1 MSNITEKDIKLFY
14 EMLERDKN
22 SAHFLWDCAAGTVVS
37 AGSGIFADVSGDP
50 LEYLRESGLIDPQS
64 LPSFNIFSSCIE
76 EGTISGSDRMSLAA
90 DIRMKLSADGEFR
103 LCGFYAHFLKDDG
116 GRIIAVHGT
125 IRPYTSRELFDRRVL
140 SGFSSDRDPRIF
152 SDEAAEM
159 IKRHPNEEIAFIQ
172 FDVERFK
179 LINEKY
185 GVEAGDELLEFLYG
199 TLGLIC
205 SEEQPFARLNA
216 DVFMV
221 VTTFS
226 SDSDLLDFI
235 HRIESMLT
243 GFQNMEYRLIFGVA
257 IVEDRSLHIRRHGD
271 NAALARQSIKGNAL
285 NNIGFFNGRMKS
297 ELHKK
302 QSIEDDMMN
311 ALLDG
316 QFVMYLQ
323 PKFSISTKRIIGAEA
338 LARWIHPEKGM
349 ISPADFVPEKLEV
362 ERPRR
367 ERSDRPHRERGD
379 RPRRERRPREERPIT
394 PSVPKERELIP
405 VSEECMKK
413 AEELATSFIFGLME
427 KMGVEGQ
434 VTVLPQVECDQL
446 RLELSGP
453 DMGPIIGRR
462 GDTLDAIQYLGSL
475 VLNNAL
481 DEHVRL
487 SVDTENYREKRS
499 ESLERLARKM
509 AMKVVKS
516 HRSMTLEPM
525 NPYERR
531 IIHAALQDFN
541 GVTTYST
548 GTEPNRRVVI
558 APDGRQR
565 H

>member
-1 MSNITEKDIKLFY
+1 MQKF
-14 EMLERDKN
+14 LEATGENRD
-22 SAHFLWDCAAGTVVS
+22 AAIENALRQLGLDRDDVS
-37 AGSGIFADVSGDP
+37 VEVLDNGKKGIFGIGATPARVRVTYEAPDVAEKKP
-50 LEYLRESGLIDPQS
+50 EPKPAPKAEKPAQKPQ
-64 LPSFNIFSSCIE
+64 
-76 EGTISGSDRMSLAA
+76 
-90 DIRMKLSADGEFR
+90 KLSITD
-103 LCGFYAHFLKDDG
+103 
-116 GRIIAVHGT
+116 
-125 IRPYTSRELFDRRVL
+125 
-140 SGFSSDRDPRIF
+140 
-152 SDEAAEM
+152 
-159 IKRHPNEEIAFIQ
+159 
-172 FDVERFK
+172 
-179 LINEKY
+179 
-185 GVEAGDELLEFLYG
+185 
-199 TLGLIC
+199 
-205 SEEQPFARLNA
+205 
-216 DVFMV
+216 
-221 VTTFS
+221 
-226 SDSDLLDFI
+226 
-235 HRIESMLT
+235 
-243 GFQNMEYRLIFGVA
+243 
-257 IVEDRSLHIRRHGD
+257 
-271 NAALARQSIKGNAL
+271 
-285 NNIGFFNGRMKS
+285 
-297 ELHKK
+297 
-302 QSIEDDMMN
+302 EDDTPRLVK
-311 ALLDG
+311 A
-316 QFVMYLQ
+316 
-323 PKFSISTKRIIGAEA
+323 A
-338 LARWIHPEKGM
+338 
-349 ISPADFVPEKLEV
+349 PADFVPEKLEV

-413 AEELATSFIFGLME
+413 AEELATSFISGLLE

>member
-1 MSNITEKDIKLFY
+1 MQKF
-14 EMLERDKN
+14 LEATGENRD
-22 SAHFLWDCAAGTVVS
+22 AAIENALRQLGLDRDDVS
-37 AGSGIFADVSGDP
+37 VEVLDNGKKGIFGIGATPARVRVTYEAPDVAEKKP
-50 LEYLRESGLIDPQS
+50 EPKPAPKPEKPAQKPQ
-64 LPSFNIFSSCIE
+64 
-76 EGTISGSDRMSLAA
+76 
-90 DIRMKLSADGEFR
+90 KLSITD
-103 LCGFYAHFLKDDG
+103 
-116 GRIIAVHGT
+116 
-125 IRPYTSRELFDRRVL
+125 
-140 SGFSSDRDPRIF
+140 
-152 SDEAAEM
+152 
-159 IKRHPNEEIAFIQ
+159 
-172 FDVERFK
+172 
-179 LINEKY
+179 
-185 GVEAGDELLEFLYG
+185 
-199 TLGLIC
+199 
-205 SEEQPFARLNA
+205 
-216 DVFMV
+216 
-221 VTTFS
+221 
-226 SDSDLLDFI
+226 
-235 HRIESMLT
+235 
-243 GFQNMEYRLIFGVA
+243 
-257 IVEDRSLHIRRHGD
+257 
-271 NAALARQSIKGNAL
+271 
-285 NNIGFFNGRMKS
+285 
-297 ELHKK
+297 
-302 QSIEDDMMN
+302 EDDTPRLVK
-311 ALLDG
+311 A
-316 QFVMYLQ
+316 
-323 PKFSISTKRIIGAEA
+323 A
-338 LARWIHPEKGM
+338 
-349 ISPADFVPEKLEV
+349 PADFVPEKLEV

>member
-1 MSNITEKDIKLFY
+1 MQKF
-14 EMLERDKN
+14 LEATGENRD
-22 SAHFLWDCAAGTVVS
+22 AAIENALRQLGLDRDDVS
-37 AGSGIFADVSGDP
+37 VEVLDNGKKGIFGIGATPARVRVTYEAPDVAEKKP
-50 LEYLRESGLIDPQS
+50 EPKPAPKAEKPAPKPEKPAQKPQ
-64 LPSFNIFSSCIE
+64 
-76 EGTISGSDRMSLAA
+76 
-90 DIRMKLSADGEFR
+90 KLSITD
-103 LCGFYAHFLKDDG
+103 
-116 GRIIAVHGT
+116 
-125 IRPYTSRELFDRRVL
+125 
-140 SGFSSDRDPRIF
+140 
-152 SDEAAEM
+152 
-159 IKRHPNEEIAFIQ
+159 
-172 FDVERFK
+172 
-179 LINEKY
+179 
-185 GVEAGDELLEFLYG
+185 
-199 TLGLIC
+199 
-205 SEEQPFARLNA
+205 
-216 DVFMV
+216 
-221 VTTFS
+221 
-226 SDSDLLDFI
+226 
-235 HRIESMLT
+235 
-243 GFQNMEYRLIFGVA
+243 
-257 IVEDRSLHIRRHGD
+257 
-271 NAALARQSIKGNAL
+271 
-285 NNIGFFNGRMKS
+285 
-297 ELHKK
+297 
-302 QSIEDDMMN
+302 EDDTPRLVK
-311 ALLDG
+311 A
-316 QFVMYLQ
+316 
-323 PKFSISTKRIIGAEA
+323 A
-338 LARWIHPEKGM
+338 
-349 ISPADFVPEKLEV
+349 PADFVPEKLEV
-362 ERPRR
+362 E
-367 ERSDRPHRERGD
+367 

-413 AEELATSFIFGLME
+413 AEELATSFISGLME

>member
-1 MSNITEKDIKLFY
+1 MQKF
-14 EMLERDKN
+14 LEATGENRD
-22 SAHFLWDCAAGTVVS
+22 AAIENALRQLGLDRDDVS
-37 AGSGIFADVSGDP
+37 VEVLDNGKKGIFGIGATPARVRVTYEAPDVAEKKP
-50 LEYLRESGLIDPQS
+50 EPKPAPKAEKLAPKPEKPAQKPQ
-64 LPSFNIFSSCIE
+64 
-76 EGTISGSDRMSLAA
+76 
-90 DIRMKLSADGEFR
+90 KLSITD
-103 LCGFYAHFLKDDG
+103 
-116 GRIIAVHGT
+116 
-125 IRPYTSRELFDRRVL
+125 
-140 SGFSSDRDPRIF
+140 
-152 SDEAAEM
+152 
-159 IKRHPNEEIAFIQ
+159 
-172 FDVERFK
+172 
-179 LINEKY
+179 
-185 GVEAGDELLEFLYG
+185 
-199 TLGLIC
+199 
-205 SEEQPFARLNA
+205 
-216 DVFMV
+216 
-221 VTTFS
+221 
-226 SDSDLLDFI
+226 
-235 HRIESMLT
+235 
-243 GFQNMEYRLIFGVA
+243 
-257 IVEDRSLHIRRHGD
+257 
-271 NAALARQSIKGNAL
+271 
-285 NNIGFFNGRMKS
+285 
-297 ELHKK
+297 
-302 QSIEDDMMN
+302 EDDTPRLVK
-311 ALLDG
+311 A
-316 QFVMYLQ
+316 
-323 PKFSISTKRIIGAEA
+323 A
-338 LARWIHPEKGM
+338 
-349 ISPADFVPEKLEV
+349 PADFVPEKLEV

-487 SVDTENYREKRS
+487 SVDTENYREKRA

-509 AMKVVKS
+509 AMKVVKA

-548 GTEPNRRVVI
+548 GTEPGRRVVI
-558 APDGRQR
+558 APDNSYRNRDRG
-565 H
+565 

>member
-1 MSNITEKDIKLFY
+1 MQKF
-14 EMLERDKN
+14 LEATGENRD
-22 SAHFLWDCAAGTVVS
+22 AAIENALRQLGLDRDDVS
-37 AGSGIFADVSGDP
+37 VEVLDNGKKGIFGIGATPARVRVTYEAPDVAEKKP
-50 LEYLRESGLIDPQS
+50 EPKLAPKAEKPAPKAEKPAPKPEKPAQKPQ
-64 LPSFNIFSSCIE
+64 
-76 EGTISGSDRMSLAA
+76 
-90 DIRMKLSADGEFR
+90 KLSITD
-103 LCGFYAHFLKDDG
+103 
-116 GRIIAVHGT
+116 
-125 IRPYTSRELFDRRVL
+125 
-140 SGFSSDRDPRIF
+140 
-152 SDEAAEM
+152 
-159 IKRHPNEEIAFIQ
+159 
-172 FDVERFK
+172 
-179 LINEKY
+179 
-185 GVEAGDELLEFLYG
+185 
-199 TLGLIC
+199 
-205 SEEQPFARLNA
+205 
-216 DVFMV
+216 
-221 VTTFS
+221 
-226 SDSDLLDFI
+226 
-235 HRIESMLT
+235 
-243 GFQNMEYRLIFGVA
+243 
-257 IVEDRSLHIRRHGD
+257 
-271 NAALARQSIKGNAL
+271 
-285 NNIGFFNGRMKS
+285 
-297 ELHKK
+297 
-302 QSIEDDMMN
+302 EDDTPRLVK
-311 ALLDG
+311 A
-316 QFVMYLQ
+316 
-323 PKFSISTKRIIGAEA
+323 A
-338 LARWIHPEKGM
+338 
-349 ISPADFVPEKLEV
+349 PADFVPEKLEV
-362 ERPRR
+362 ERPPR

>member
-1 MSNITEKDIKLFY
+1 MQKFLEATGENRDAAVENALTQLG
-14 EMLERDKN
+14 LERD
-22 SAHFLWDCAAGTVVS
+22 
-37 AGSGIFADVSGDP
+37 DVSVEV
-50 LEYLRESGLIDPQS
+50 LEIGKKGFLGIGATPARVRVTYEAPDIPAAKPEVKREERKPTPKAEPKQEKPAVKAEKPAPKQEKPAEKPQ
-64 LPSFNIFSSCIE
+64 
-76 EGTISGSDRMSLAA
+76 
-90 DIRMKLSADGEFR
+90 KLSITTDDNTPR
-103 LCGFYAHFLKDDG
+103 LVK
-116 GRIIAVHGT
+116 
-125 IRPYTSRELFDRRVL
+125 
-140 SGFSSDRDPRIF
+140 
-152 SDEAAEM
+152 AA
-159 IKRHPNEEIAFIQ
+159 
-172 FDVERFK
+172 
-179 LINEKY
+179 
-185 GVEAGDELLEFLYG
+185 
-199 TLGLIC
+199 
-205 SEEQPFARLNA
+205 
-216 DVFMV
+216 
-221 VTTFS
+221 
-226 SDSDLLDFI
+226 
-235 HRIESMLT
+235 
-243 GFQNMEYRLIFGVA
+243 
-257 IVEDRSLHIRRHGD
+257 
-271 NAALARQSIKGNAL
+271 
-285 NNIGFFNGRMKS
+285 
-297 ELHKK
+297 
-302 QSIEDDMMN
+302 
-311 ALLDG
+311 
-316 QFVMYLQ
+316 
-323 PKFSISTKRIIGAEA
+323 
-338 LARWIHPEKGM
+338 
-349 ISPADFVPEKLEV
+349 PADFVPEKLEF
-362 ERPRR
+362 ERPPRR

-487 SVDTENYREKRS
+487 SVDTENYREKRA

-509 AMKVVKS
+509 AMKVVKA

>member
-1 MSNITEKDIKLFY
+1 MQKF
-14 EMLERDKN
+14 LEATGENRD
-22 SAHFLWDCAAGTVVS
+22 AAIENALRQLGLDRDDVS
-37 AGSGIFADVSGDP
+37 VEVLDNGKKGIFGIGATPARVRVTYEAPDVAEKKP
-50 LEYLRESGLIDPQS
+50 EPKPAPKAEKPAPKPQ
-64 LPSFNIFSSCIE
+64 
-76 EGTISGSDRMSLAA
+76 
-90 DIRMKLSADGEFR
+90 KLSITD
-103 LCGFYAHFLKDDG
+103 
-116 GRIIAVHGT
+116 
-125 IRPYTSRELFDRRVL
+125 
-140 SGFSSDRDPRIF
+140 
-152 SDEAAEM
+152 
-159 IKRHPNEEIAFIQ
+159 
-172 FDVERFK
+172 
-179 LINEKY
+179 
-185 GVEAGDELLEFLYG
+185 
-199 TLGLIC
+199 
-205 SEEQPFARLNA
+205 
-216 DVFMV
+216 
-221 VTTFS
+221 
-226 SDSDLLDFI
+226 
-235 HRIESMLT
+235 
-243 GFQNMEYRLIFGVA
+243 
-257 IVEDRSLHIRRHGD
+257 
-271 NAALARQSIKGNAL
+271 
-285 NNIGFFNGRMKS
+285 
-297 ELHKK
+297 
-302 QSIEDDMMN
+302 EDDTPRLVK
-311 ALLDG
+311 A
-316 QFVMYLQ
+316 
-323 PKFSISTKRIIGAEA
+323 A
-338 LARWIHPEKGM
+338 
-349 ISPADFVPEKLEV
+349 PADFVPEKLEV

-413 AEELATSFIFGLME
+413 AEELATSFISGLME
-427 KMGVEGQ
+427 KMGIEGQ

>member
-1 MSNITEKDIKLFY
+1 MQKF
-14 EMLERDKN
+14 LEATGENRD
-22 SAHFLWDCAAGTVVS
+22 AAIENALRQLGLDRDDVS
-37 AGSGIFADVSGDP
+37 VEVLDNGKKGIFGIGATPARVRVTYEAPDAAEKKP
-50 LEYLRESGLIDPQS
+50 EPKPTPKAEKPAQKPQ
-64 LPSFNIFSSCIE
+64 
-76 EGTISGSDRMSLAA
+76 
-90 DIRMKLSADGEFR
+90 KLSITD
-103 LCGFYAHFLKDDG
+103 
-116 GRIIAVHGT
+116 
-125 IRPYTSRELFDRRVL
+125 
-140 SGFSSDRDPRIF
+140 
-152 SDEAAEM
+152 
-159 IKRHPNEEIAFIQ
+159 
-172 FDVERFK
+172 
-179 LINEKY
+179 
-185 GVEAGDELLEFLYG
+185 
-199 TLGLIC
+199 
-205 SEEQPFARLNA
+205 
-216 DVFMV
+216 
-221 VTTFS
+221 
-226 SDSDLLDFI
+226 
-235 HRIESMLT
+235 
-243 GFQNMEYRLIFGVA
+243 
-257 IVEDRSLHIRRHGD
+257 
-271 NAALARQSIKGNAL
+271 
-285 NNIGFFNGRMKS
+285 
-297 ELHKK
+297 
-302 QSIEDDMMN
+302 EDDTPRLVK
-311 ALLDG
+311 A
-316 QFVMYLQ
+316 
-323 PKFSISTKRIIGAEA
+323 A
-338 LARWIHPEKGM
+338 
-349 ISPADFVPEKLEV
+349 PADFVPEKLEV

-413 AEELATSFIFGLME
+413 AEELATSFISGLME
-427 KMGVEGQ
+427 KMGIEGQ
-434 VTVLPQVECDQL
+434 VTVLPQTECDQL

>member
-1 MSNITEKDIKLFY
+1 MQKF
-14 EMLERDKN
+14 LEATGENRD
-22 SAHFLWDCAAGTVVS
+22 AAIENALRQLGLDRDDVS
-37 AGSGIFADVSGDP
+37 VEVLDNGKKGIFGIGATPARVRVTYEAPDVAEKKP
-50 LEYLRESGLIDPQS
+50 EPKPAPKAEKPAPKPEKPAQKPQ
-64 LPSFNIFSSCIE
+64 
-76 EGTISGSDRMSLAA
+76 
-90 DIRMKLSADGEFR
+90 KLSITD
-103 LCGFYAHFLKDDG
+103 
-116 GRIIAVHGT
+116 
-125 IRPYTSRELFDRRVL
+125 
-140 SGFSSDRDPRIF
+140 
-152 SDEAAEM
+152 
-159 IKRHPNEEIAFIQ
+159 
-172 FDVERFK
+172 
-179 LINEKY
+179 
-185 GVEAGDELLEFLYG
+185 
-199 TLGLIC
+199 
-205 SEEQPFARLNA
+205 
-216 DVFMV
+216 
-221 VTTFS
+221 
-226 SDSDLLDFI
+226 
-235 HRIESMLT
+235 
-243 GFQNMEYRLIFGVA
+243 
-257 IVEDRSLHIRRHGD
+257 
-271 NAALARQSIKGNAL
+271 
-285 NNIGFFNGRMKS
+285 
-297 ELHKK
+297 
-302 QSIEDDMMN
+302 EDDTPRLVK
-311 ALLDG
+311 A
-316 QFVMYLQ
+316 
-323 PKFSISTKRIIGAEA
+323 A
-338 LARWIHPEKGM
+338 
-349 ISPADFVPEKLEV
+349 PADFVPEKLEV

-367 ERSDRPHRERGD
+367 ERSD

>member
-1 MSNITEKDIKLFY
+1 MQKFFEATGEN
-14 EMLERDKN
+14 RD
-22 SAHFLWDCAAGTVVS
+22 AAIANALRQLGLDRDDVS
-37 AGSGIFADVSGDP
+37 VEVLDNGKKGIFGIGATPARVRVTYEAPDVAEKKP
-50 LEYLRESGLIDPQS
+50 EPKPAPKAEKPAVKPQ
-64 LPSFNIFSSCIE
+64 
-76 EGTISGSDRMSLAA
+76 
-90 DIRMKLSADGEFR
+90 KLSITD
-103 LCGFYAHFLKDDG
+103 
-116 GRIIAVHGT
+116 
-125 IRPYTSRELFDRRVL
+125 
-140 SGFSSDRDPRIF
+140 
-152 SDEAAEM
+152 
-159 IKRHPNEEIAFIQ
+159 
-172 FDVERFK
+172 
-179 LINEKY
+179 
-185 GVEAGDELLEFLYG
+185 
-199 TLGLIC
+199 
-205 SEEQPFARLNA
+205 
-216 DVFMV
+216 
-221 VTTFS
+221 
-226 SDSDLLDFI
+226 
-235 HRIESMLT
+235 
-243 GFQNMEYRLIFGVA
+243 
-257 IVEDRSLHIRRHGD
+257 
-271 NAALARQSIKGNAL
+271 
-285 NNIGFFNGRMKS
+285 
-297 ELHKK
+297 
-302 QSIEDDMMN
+302 EDDTPRLVK
-311 ALLDG
+311 A
-316 QFVMYLQ
+316 
-323 PKFSISTKRIIGAEA
+323 A
-338 LARWIHPEKGM
+338 
-349 ISPADFVPEKLEV
+349 PADFVPEKLEV

-367 ERSDRPHRERGD
+367 ERSDRARRERSD

-548 GTEPNRRVVI
+548 GTEPSRRVVI
-558 APDGRQR
+558 APDSGRQR